1 MMKPV
6 MRISVII
13 PVYNREEYIRRA
25 IDSVL
30 NQTRPADEIIV
41 VDDGSTDATPSILAD
56 YGELIQVVRQENTGV
71 SSARNRGI
79 RVSSGNW
86 IALLDSDDEWFP
98 DKLALQESWLKKNPS
113 YRICQTQ
120 EIWIRRGKRVNP
132 MKKHTKV
139 QGDIFFPS
147 LKRCLVSPSAVLFER
162 QLFEENGGF
171 DESFPVCEDYDLWLR
186 ISLHEPV
193 GLLHEAG
200 IIKYGGHTD
209 QLSRSVW
216 GMDRFRVFS
225 LEKILSENPDLS
237 WDKKVAVL
245 RELIYKLTVLHHGA
259 LKRNSEENAWK
270 KKLEKYNFLLQQ
282 L

>member
-1 MMKPV
+1 MKSV
-6 MRISVII
+6 MHISVII
-13 PVYNREEYIRRA
+13 PVYNREGYIRRA

-30 NQTRPADEIIV
+30 NQSRAADEMIV

-56 YGELIQVVRQENTGV
+56 YGDVIQVVRQENMGV
-71 SSARNRGI
+71 SAARNRGI
-79 RVSSGNW
+79 RASSGNW
-86 IALLDSDDEWFP
+86 IALLDSDDEWLP
-98 DKLALQESWLKKNPS
+98 DKLALQESWLKENPS

-120 EIWIRRGKRVNP
+120 EIWFRQGKRVNP

-139 QGDIFFPS
+139 HGDIFIPS

-162 QLFEENGGF
+162 RLFEETGGF
-171 DESFPVCEDYDLWLR
+171 DESLPVCEDYDLWLR

-193 GLLHEAG
+193 GLLTEAG

-216 GMDRFRVFS
+216 GMDRFRVLA
-225 LEKILSENPDLS
+225 LEKILIDNPDLS
-237 WDKKVAVL
+237 KDKKEAVL
-245 RELIYKLTVLHHGA
+245 RELIHKLTVLYHGA
-259 LKRNSEENAWK
+259 LKRNSKENAWK
-270 KKLEKYNFLLQQ
+270 KKLEKYNFMLQQ